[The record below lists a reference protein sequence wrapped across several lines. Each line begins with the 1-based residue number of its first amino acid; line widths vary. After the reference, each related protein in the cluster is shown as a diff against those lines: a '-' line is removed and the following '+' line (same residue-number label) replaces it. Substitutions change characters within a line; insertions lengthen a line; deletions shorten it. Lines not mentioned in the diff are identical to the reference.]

1 MARPTTAQF
10 IERRIKELILERRL
24 APGDALPTEGEL
36 MDLFGVGRVSVR
48 EALKSLQAMNV
59 VEIRR
64 GFGTFVGSLSLEPF
78 AEGLAFRAAVR
89 YRQGEPGLL
98 ELMKV
103 REALETGLVG
113 AVAAG
118 IPDEDLDVLHALVA
132 EMEIEGRD
140 GRVARSTD
148 RAFHLALYAS
158 LDNHLLSEVLDAFWA
173 AMDRVRED
181 LDDGHQDPGVTCAQ
195 HREIVEAVAAAD
207 GERAVR
213 AMRTHFDGIRN
224 RLEPVPRTGT
234 RRGAEPKPK
243 PAPAPAPAAPAPAPD
258 PGARPSAPSP

>member
-1 MARPTTAQF
+1 MARPTMAQD
-10 IERRIKELILERRL
+10 IERWIKELILERRL
-24 APGDALPTEGEL
+24 APGDALPTETEL
-36 MDLFGVGRVSVR
+36 MELFGAGRVSVR
-48 EALKSLQAMNV
+48 EALKSLQAVNV

-64 GFGTFVGSLSLEPF
+64 GYGTFVGSLSLSPF

-89 YRQGEPGLL
+89 HRQGEPGLA

-103 REALETGLVG
+103 REALEAGLVG

-118 IPDEDLDVLHALVA
+118 VPDEDIEVLRALV
-132 EMEIEGRD
+132 EKMEEEART

-181 LDDGHQDPGVTCAQ
+181 FDDGHQDPWVTCAQ
-195 HREIVEAVAAAD
+195 HSEIVKAVAAAD
-207 GERAVR
+207 GLRAVR
-213 AMRTHFDGIRN
+213 AMRTHFDGIRT
-224 RLEPVPRTGT
+224 RLEASPVR
-234 RRGAEPKPK
+234 
-243 PAPAPAPAAPAPAPD
+243 
-258 PGARPSAPSP
+258 

>member
-1 MARPTTAQF
+1 MARPTMAQD
-10 IERRIKELILERRL
+10 IERRIKELILDRRL
-24 APGDALPTEGEL
+24 APGDALPTESEL
-36 MDLFGVGRVSVR
+36 MDLFEAGRVSVR
-48 EALKSLQAMNV
+48 EALKSLQAVNV

-64 GFGTFVGSLSLEPF
+64 GYGTFVGSLSLSPF

-89 YRQGEPGLL
+89 HRQGEPGLA

-103 REALETGLVG
+103 REALEAGLVG
-113 AVAAG
+113 TVAAG
-118 IPDEDLDVLHALVA
+118 VPAEDLDVLRALVA
-132 EMEIEGRD
+132 KMEEEAGA

-181 LDDGHQDPGVTCAQ
+181 FDDGHQDPSVTCAQ

-207 GERAVR
+207 GLRAVR
-213 AMRTHFDGIRN
+213 AMRTHFDGIRT
-224 RLEPVPRTGT
+224 RLETSPVR
-234 RRGAEPKPK
+234 
-243 PAPAPAPAAPAPAPD
+243 
-258 PGARPSAPSP
+258 

>member
-1 MARPTTAQF
+1 MARPTMAQD

-24 APGDALPTEGEL
+24 APGDALPTESEL
-36 MDLFGVGRVSVR
+36 MELFEAGRVSVR
-48 EALKSLQAMNV
+48 EALKSLQAVNV

-64 GFGTFVGSLSLEPF
+64 GYGTFVGSLSLSPF

-89 YRQGEPGLL
+89 HRQGEPGLA

-103 REALETGLVG
+103 REALEAGLVG
-113 AVAAG
+113 AVASG
-118 IPDEDLDVLHALVA
+118 VPDEDLEVLRALVRK
-132 EMEIEGRD
+132 MEVETGAG

-181 LDDGHQDPGVTCAQ
+181 FDDGHQDPGVTCAQ
-195 HREIVEAVAAAD
+195 HREIVEAVAASD
-207 GERAVR
+207 GARAVR
-213 AMRTHFDGIRN
+213 AMRTHFDGIRA
-224 RLEPVPRTGT
+224 RLEP
-234 RRGAEPKPK
+234 
-243 PAPAPAPAAPAPAPD
+243 
-258 PGARPSAPSP
+258 SPVR

>member
-1 MARPTTAQF
+1 MARPTMAQD

-24 APGDALPTEGEL
+24 APGDALPTETEL
-36 MDLFGVGRVSVR
+36 MDLFEAGRVSVR
-48 EALKSLQAMNV
+48 EALKSLQAVNV

-64 GFGTFVGSLSLEPF
+64 GYGTFVGSLSLSPF

-89 YRQGEPGLL
+89 HRQGEPGLA

-103 REALETGLVG
+103 REALEAGLVG

-118 IPDEDLDVLHALVA
+118 VPEEDIDVLRALVA
-132 EMEIEGRD
+132 TMEAEAADG
-140 GRVARSTD
+140 GRVARATD

-181 LDDGHQDPGVTCAQ
+181 LDDGHQDPAVTCAQ

-207 GERAVR
+207 GDRAVR
-213 AMRTHFDGIRN
+213 AMRTHFDGIRD
-224 RLEPVPRTGT
+224 RLAG
-234 RRGAEPKPK
+234 
-243 PAPAPAPAAPAPAPD
+243 
-258 PGARPSAPSP
+258 

>member
-1 MARPTTAQF
+1 MARPTMAQD

-24 APGDALPTEGEL
+24 APGDALPTETEL
-36 MDLFGVGRVSVR
+36 MDLFESGRVSVR
-48 EALKSLQAMNV
+48 EALKSLQAVNV

-64 GFGTFVGSLSLEPF
+64 GYGTFVGSLSLSPF

-89 YRQGEPGLL
+89 HRQGLPGLA

-103 REALETGLVG
+103 REALEAGLVG
-113 AVAAG
+113 AVVAG
-118 IPDEDLDVLHALVA
+118 VPDEDLDVLHALVA
-132 EMEIEGRD
+132 TMEEEAGT
-140 GRVARSTD
+140 GRVARATD

-181 LDDGHQDPGVTCAQ
+181 FDDGHQDPAVTCAQ
-195 HREIVEAVAAAD
+195 HREIVEAVAAGD

-213 AMRTHFDGIRN
+213 AMRTHFDGIRT
-224 RLEPVPRTGT
+224 RLAQEGS
-234 RRGAEPKPK
+234 
-243 PAPAPAPAAPAPAPD
+243 AAYAH
-258 PGARPSAPSP
+258 